1 MRIVITPLVDPDT
14 TIDDTEELV
23 AAIAA
28 KLAERNGGN
37 SVLDSLEAERH
48 LHSILRRGPEWILD
62 EEGCGT

>member
-14 TIDDTEELV
+14 TIDVTEELV

-28 KLAERNGGN
+28 KLAERVGSNT
-37 SVLDSLEAERH
+37 VLDSLEAEQH
-48 LHSILRRGPEWILD
+48 LHSILRRGTEWMLD

>member
-14 TIDDTEELV
+14 TIDVTEELV

-28 KLAERNGGN
+28 KLAERAGSNP
-37 SVLDSLEAERH
+37 VLDSLEAERH
-48 LHSILRRGPEWILD
+48 LQSILRRGTEWMLD

>member
-14 TIDDTEELV
+14 TIDVTEDLL

-37 SVLDSLEAERH
+37 PVLDALEAERH
-48 LHSILRRGPEWILD
+48 LQAILRRGTEWAIG
-62 EEGCGT
+62 EEGRTT

>member
-14 TIDDTEELV
+14 TIDVTEELV

-37 SVLDSLEAERH
+37 TVLESLEAERH
-48 LHSILRRGPEWILD
+48 LQSILRRGTEWILV

>member
-14 TIDDTEELV
+14 TIDVTEELV

-37 SVLDSLEAERH
+37 PVLDALEAERH
-48 LHSILRRGPEWILD
+48 LQAILRRGTEWVIG
-62 EEGCGT
+62 EEGSAT

>member
-14 TIDDTEELV
+14 TIDVTEELV

-28 KLAERNGGN
+28 KLSERAGSNP
-37 SVLDSLEAERH
+37 VLDSLEAEQH
-48 LHSILRRGPEWILD
+48 LQSILRRGTEWMLD

>member
-14 TIDDTEELV
+14 TIDVTEELV

-28 KLAERNGGN
+28 KLAERAGSN
-37 SVLDSLEAERH
+37 SVLDSLEAEQH
-48 LHSILRRGPEWILD
+48 LQSILRRGTEWMLD

>member
-14 TIDDTEELV
+14 TIDVTEELV

-28 KLAERNGGN
+28 KLSERAGGN
-37 SVLDSLEAERH
+37 PVLDSLEAEHH
-48 LHSILRRGPEWILD
+48 LQSILRRGTEWMLD

>member
-14 TIDDTEELV
+14 TIDVTEELV

-28 KLAERNGGN
+28 KLAERAGRNP
-37 SVLDSLEAERH
+37 VLDSLEAEQH
-48 LHSILRRGPEWILD
+48 LQSILRRGTEWMLD

>member
-14 TIDDTEELV
+14 TIDVTEELV

-28 KLAERNGGN
+28 KLAERAGSNP
-37 SVLDSLEAERH
+37 VLDSLEAEHH
-48 LHSILRRGPEWILD
+48 LQSILRRGTEWMLD